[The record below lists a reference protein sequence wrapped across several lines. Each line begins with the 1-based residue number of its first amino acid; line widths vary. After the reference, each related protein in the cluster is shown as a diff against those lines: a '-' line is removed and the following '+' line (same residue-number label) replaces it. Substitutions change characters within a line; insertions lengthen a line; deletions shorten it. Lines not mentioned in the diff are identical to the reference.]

1 MLRKLRRHWEQ
12 FGREDPFWAALTWK
26 DKSDGRWSADD
37 FFRNGEVVVGNLL
50 DRAAELDIEIPRGRA
65 LDFGCGPG
73 RLTQALAA
81 RFETVD
87 GVDIARSM
95 IANARR
101 FNRHGD
107 RCRYHVNRRA
117 DLRRFRD
124 ATFTFVCSLLVLQH
138 MKPGIAR
145 GYVRE
150 FMRVLAPQGVL
161 VFQVPSYDVDSS
173 VAAGPAR
180 QSVPRRPLAP
190 SACRARIRPASE
202 SLAGRAGEL
211 VSLRVEVENAG
222 DGTWPC
228 LGQSDGSLRV
238 WLGGHLALPG
248 DEYYWRFDAMRTALS
263 RDLDPGQRV
272 TLETRITLPE
282 ENGDYLLELDVVQEH
297 VCWFRQRGSKGAVV
311 RCHVEGGRAPGKGR
325 SSGQSPR
332 VPRSAHAPAPAL
344 APDEGASWLVR
355 ARRRSRFLARRIRSP
370 LASREAVME
379 MHAVVEAYRLGREAR
394 LASREAVMEMHGLA
408 RPDVQDLVTEA
419 GCRLIAV
426 DRQAQEHGY
435 EDCHFWIARQ

>member
-37 FFRNGEVVVGNLL
+37 FFQNGEVVVGNLL
-50 DRAAELDIEIPRGRA
+50 DRAAELGIEISRERA

-73 RLTQALAA
+73 RLTQALAT

-107 RCRYHVNRRA
+107 RCRYHVNRRG
-117 DLRRFRD
+117 DLRRFGD

-150 FMRVLAPQGVL
+150 FMRVLAPSGVL
-161 VFQVPSYDVDSS
+161 VFQVPSYDVDSNS
-173 VAAGPAR
+173 TEPAGPAR
-180 QSVPRRPLAP
+180 QSVPRWPLEP
-190 SACRARIRPASE
+190 SACRARIRPASD
-202 SLAGRAGEL
+202 SLTGPAGEL
-211 VSLRVEVENAG
+211 VPLRVEVENAG

-228 LGQSDGSLRV
+228 LGQSDGGLRV

-248 DEYYWRFDAMRTALS
+248 DEFYWRLDAMRTALG
-263 RDLDPGQRV
+263 RDLEPGQRV
-272 TLETRITLPE
+272 TLDAWITLPE
-282 ENGDYLLELDVVQEH
+282 ENGDYLLELDMVQEH
-297 VCWFRQRGSKGAVV
+297 VCWFRQRGSEGAVV
-311 RCHVEGGRAPGKGR
+311 HCRVEGGRERAPVEG
-325 SSGQSPR
+325 PR
-332 VPRSAHAPAPAL
+332 VPRSAHAPAPVPAT
-344 APDEGASWLVR
+344 AQSVSWPAR
-355 ARRRSRFLARRIRSP
+355 AWQRWQFLTDRIQS
-370 LASREAVME
+370 
-379 MHAVVEAYRLGREAR
+379 R

-408 RPDVQDLVTEA
+408 RPDVQSLVTEA
-419 GCRLIAV
+419 GGRLIEV

-435 EDCHFWIARQ
+435 EDCHFWITRQ

>member
-37 FFRNGEVVVGNLL
+37 FFQNGEVVVGNLL
-50 DRAAELDIEIPRGRA
+50 DRAAELGIEIPRERA

-117 DLRRFRD
+117 HLRRFGD

-150 FMRVLAPQGVL
+150 FMRVLAPSGVL
-161 VFQVPSYDVDSS
+161 VFQVPSYEVDSS
-173 VAAGPAR
+173 EPAR
-180 QSVPRRPLAP
+180 QSVPHWPLEP
-190 SACRARIRPASE
+190 SACRARIRPASD

-211 VSLRVEVENAG
+211 VPLRVEVENSG

-248 DEYYWRFDAMRTALS
+248 DEYYWRLDAMRTALG

-272 TLETRITLPE
+272 TLETWLTLPE
-282 ENGDYLLELDVVQEH
+282 ENGDYLLELDMVQEH
-297 VCWFRQRGSKGAVV
+297 VCWFRQRGSEAAVV
-311 RCHVEGGRAPGKGR
+311 RCRVEGGRERPPGEVPG
-325 SSGQSPR
+325 PR
-332 VPRSAHAPAPAL
+332 IPRSAHAPAPAAVPEKGTL
-344 APDEGASWLVR
+344 CTLW
-355 ARRRSRFLARRIRSP
+355 LARAWKRSQFLKSRIQS
-370 LASREAVME
+370 S
-379 MHAVVEAYRLGREAR
+379 

-408 RPDVQDLVTEA
+408 RPDVQNLVTEA
-419 GCRLIAV
+419 GCRLIEV

-435 EDCHFWIARQ
+435 QDCHFWITR

>member
-26 DKSDGRWSADD
+26 DKSDGRWSPDD
-37 FFRNGEVVVGNLL
+37 FFQNGEVVVGNLL
-50 DRAAELDIEIPRGRA
+50 DRAAELGIEVPRARA

-101 FNRHGD
+101 FNRHGN
-107 RCRYHVNRRA
+107 RCRYHVNRRG
-117 DLRRFRD
+117 DLRRFGD

-150 FMRVLAPQGVL
+150 FMRVLAPSGAL

-173 VAAGPAR
+173 EPVGPAR
-180 QSVPRRPLAP
+180 QSVPRWPLEP
-190 SACRARIRPASE
+190 SACRARIRPASD
-202 SLAGRAGEL
+202 SLTGRAGEL
-211 VSLRVEVENAG
+211 VPLRVDVENAG

-228 LGQSDGSLRV
+228 LGQSDGGLRV

-248 DEYYWRFDAMRTALS
+248 DEFYWRLDAMRTALG
-263 RDLDPGQRV
+263 RDLEPGQRV
-272 TLETRITLPE
+272 TLDAWITLPE
-282 ENGDYLLELDVVQEH
+282 ENGDYLLELDMVQEH
-297 VCWFRQRGSKGAVV
+297 VCWFRQRGSEGAVV
-311 RCHVEGGRAPGKGR
+311 RCRVDGGRERVPVEGQG
-325 SSGQSPR
+325 PR
-332 VPRSAHAPAPAL
+332 IARSAHAPAPVPAT
-344 APDEGASWLVR
+344 AQSASWR
-355 ARRRSRFLARRIRSP
+355 ARAWQRWQYLTDRIQS
-370 LASREAVME
+370 
-379 MHAVVEAYRLGREAR
+379 R

-408 RPDVQDLVTEA
+408 RPDVQSLVTEA
-419 GCRLIAV
+419 GCRLIEV

-435 EDCHFWIARQ
+435 EDCHFWITRQ

>member
-1 MLRKLRRHWEQ
+1 MLRRLRRHWEQ

-50 DRAAELDIEIPRGRA
+50 DRAAELGIEIPRERA

-117 DLRRFRD
+117 DLRRFGD

-150 FMRVLAPQGVL
+150 FMRVLAPSGVL
-161 VFQVPSYDVDSS
+161 VFQAPSYDVDSS
-173 VAAGPAR
+173 EPAGPAR
-180 QSVPRRPLAP
+180 QSVPRWPLEP
-190 SACRARIRPASE
+190 SACRARIRPATD
-202 SLAGRAGEL
+202 SLTGRAGEL
-211 VSLRVEVENAG
+211 APLRVEVENAG
-222 DGTWPC
+222 DGAWPC
-228 LGQSDGSLRV
+228 LGQSDGGLRV

-248 DEYYWRFDAMRTALS
+248 DEFYWRLDAMRTALG
-263 RDLDPGQRV
+263 RDLDPGQRL
-272 TLETRITLPE
+272 TLEAWIALPE
-282 ENGDYLLELDVVQEH
+282 ENGDYLLELDMVQEH
-297 VCWFRQRGSKGAVV
+297 VCWFRQRGSEGAVV
-311 RCHVEGGRAPGKGR
+311 RCRVEGGRERTPVEDRG
-325 SSGQSPR
+325 PR
-332 VPRSAHAPAPAL
+332 VPRSAHAPTPVPAT
-344 APDEGASWLVR
+344 AQGASRLAR
-355 ARRRSRFLARRIRSP
+355 AWRRSQFLADRIRSRR
-370 LASREAVME
+370 ASRK
-379 MHAVVEAYRLGREAR
+379 
-394 LASREAVMEMHGLA
+394 AVMEMHGLA
-408 RPDVQDLVTEA
+408 RPDVKDLVTEA

-435 EDCHFWIARQ
+435 EDCHFWIAGR

>member
-37 FFRNGEVVVGNLL
+37 FFQNGEVVVGNLL
-50 DRAAELDIEIPRGRA
+50 DRAAKLGIEIPRERA

-73 RLTQALAA
+73 RLTQALAT

-117 DLRRFRD
+117 DLRRFGD
-124 ATFTFVCSLLVLQH
+124 AAFTFVCSLLVLQH

-150 FMRVLAPQGVL
+150 FMRVLAPSGVL

-173 VAAGPAR
+173 EPAGPAR
-180 QSVPRRPLAP
+180 QSVPRWPLEP
-190 SACRARIRPASE
+190 SACQARIRPAND
-202 SLAGRAGEL
+202 SLTGRAGEL
-211 VSLRVEVENAG
+211 VPLRVEVENAG

-228 LGQSDGSLRV
+228 LGQSDGGLRV

-248 DEYYWRFDAMRTALS
+248 DEFYWRLDAMRTALG
-263 RDLDPGQRV
+263 RDLAPGQRV
-272 TLETRITLPE
+272 TLEAWITLPE
-282 ENGDYLLELDVVQEH
+282 ENGDYLLELDMVQEH
-297 VCWFRQRGSKGAVV
+297 VCWFRQRGSEGAAV
-311 RCHVEGGRAPGKGR
+311 RCRVEGGRERAPGEVQGR
-325 SSGQSPR
+325 R
-332 VPRSAHAPAPAL
+332 VPRSAHAPAPVPAT
-344 APDEGASWLVR
+344 AQSASWL
-355 ARRRSRFLARRIRSP
+355 ARGWQRSQFLIDRIRS
-370 LASREAVME
+370 
-379 MHAVVEAYRLGREAR
+379 RLD
-394 LASREAVMEMHGLA
+394 SREAVMEMHGLA
-408 RPDVQDLVTEA
+408 RPDVQRLVAEA
-419 GCRLIAV
+419 GCRLIEV

-435 EDCHFWIARQ
+435 QDCHFWITRQ